1 MSRYKKASYNEAE
14 LSEIEG
20 VKPILRIT
28 RDEKLELIELFF
40 EQQKQKQLDLKKA
53 RETIS
58 RLLYNSLFVW
68 ENNARTNKKE
78 SGSEDIT
85 KDDIDA
91 FVVDNLFE
99 LWLEILDVLK
109 IIDKDKLQ
117 DIKKQHE
124 AQVSKEE
131 KDTNPN

>member
-58 RLLYNSLFVW
+58 RLLYNSLFLW
-68 ENNARTNKKE
+68 ENNARTDKKE
-78 SGSEDIT
+78 VDSEDIT
-85 KDDIDA
+85 KDDIDS

-99 LWLEILDVLK
+99 LWLEILDALK

-117 DIKKQHE
+117 DIKKQQE
-124 AQVSKEE
+124 AQISKEE

>member
-40 EQQKQKQLDLKKA
+40 EQQKNKQLDLKKA

-58 RLLYNSLFVW
+58 RLLYNSIFLW

-78 SGSEDIT
+78 VGSEDIT

-99 LWLEILDVLK
+99 LWLEILDALK

-124 AQVSKEE
+124 AQISKEE
-131 KDTNPN
+131 KDKSPN

>member
-58 RLLYNSLFVW
+58 RLLYNSIFLW
-68 ENNARTNKKE
+68 ENNARTDKKE
-78 SGSEDIT
+78 IGSEDIT
-85 KDDIDA
+85 KDDIDS

-99 LWLEILDVLK
+99 LWLELLDALK

-117 DIKKQHE
+117 DIKKQQE
-124 AQVSKEE
+124 AQISKEE